1 MKTFTITNKTAERDH
16 NGRPTG
22 RTSYSVTGSNGA
34 TYEAYAPHGGLP
46 WEVATLAKRADG
58 GRAWRWAK
66 DVTKGVASL
75 IVAHIESSILPSVQP
90 VNVETFTETNA
101 MVCFRAC
108 AAAVA
113 ITMGEN
119 LKRTGAHFMTANQA
133 FNASGFAPDLQDVF
147 TSGYLIGAPKRV
159 FVTHDCK
166 VTTEQCPHVACVV
179 GVGLIA

>member
-22 RTSYSVTGSNGA
+22 RTAYSVTGSNGA
-34 TYEAYAPHGGLP
+34 TYEAYAPHGGFP
-46 WEVATLAKRADG
+46 WEVATLAKRAGG

-90 VNVETFTETNA
+90 VNAETFTETNA

-113 ITMGEN
+113 ITMGET
-119 LKRTGAHFMTANQA
+119 LKRSGAQFMTANQA
-133 FNASGFAPDLQDVF
+133 FNASGFAPELRDIF
-147 TSGYLIGAPKRV
+147 IAGYLIGAPDGV
-159 FVTHDCK
+159 FVTDDGK
-166 VTTEQCPHVACVV
+166 VTNEQCARVACIV